1 MLGTLI
7 LESSM
12 GIGFMT
18 LEPQSIGW
26 LGFRLD
32 ATQRK
37 RLDSFLGLMLNLQIG
52 EDHAPRVPAKV

>member
-1 MLGTLI
+1 
-7 LESSM
+7 M

-18 LEPQSIGW
+18 LESQSIGW

-52 EDHAPRVPAKV
+52 EDQAPRVPAKV